1 MTGLIGCFINSD
13 IYLWIKADSGLVR
26 KASQQVSYQYY
37 LFFSSRRASV
47 ATPVPAGSLM
57 T

>member
-13 IYLWIKADSGLVR
+13 IYLWIKVVSGSIR
-26 KASQQVSYQYY
+26 KTSQQVSYQYY
-37 LFFSSRRASV
+37 LSFSSRRASV